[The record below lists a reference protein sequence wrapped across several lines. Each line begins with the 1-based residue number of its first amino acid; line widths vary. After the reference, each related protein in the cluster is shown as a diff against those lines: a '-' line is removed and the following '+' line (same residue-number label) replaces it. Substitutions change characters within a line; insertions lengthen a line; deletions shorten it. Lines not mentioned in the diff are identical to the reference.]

1 MFLTAHSL
9 SNYENMDFITP
20 VNEQLFSIGNLPSL
34 ENFGISKSQPY
45 THTSLNIGNETMR
58 VSPTEADTG
67 ETHTVTNDND
77 IIFPLGPKKIAN
89 SQAKYKTAIE
99 N

>member
-77 IIFPLGPKKIAN
+77 IIFPLGLKKIAN